1 VTILDGGPDGQAN
14 TLRLGCRSP
23 EPGLLERYRREGL
36 VTEMVVNQ
44 VLPVRAARRST
55 HPALTQGDTCLTYG
69 QLRAGVDR
77 AAGYLRAAGIGP
89 GDVVLWQTPNWW
101 EAYVLALAIWQV
113 GAISNPV
120 VPFYRENELRHIT
133 GELRPDAVICSGQ
146 VRNHHGA
153 ELMEQV
159 LAETGVDPGVRIVVR
174 GSLPGWTP
182 ADEVFEHAAAPELAP
197 VDVDA
202 PCLVLYTSG
211 TTSAPKGVMHSSRTL
226 LAETEQIRHEWCL
239 GWEDTAYMP
248 APLQHITGVLMGM
261 TVPLLGAM
269 HSVLSDGW
277 DAERAAEE
285 IDRHEVTFSAGA
297 TIFLQELTAA
307 TVRRP
312 PRETR
317 WRIYGCGGAPVP
329 RAVME
334 RAEEA
339 GIPAIRIYGMTELPT
354 VSLGDRAVP
363 FERRASTDGRI
374 AVGVEVRAVD
384 ESDVVLPL
392 GEPGELLVRGPERY
406 LGYVDPTADGAITED
421 GWFRTGDIGLC
432 DGNGDITIT
441 GRLKD
446 IINRGGEKFSTRE
459 IEDLLARHPAV
470 RQAAVVPAPD
480 ARFGEVPAAFV
491 VTDAVAAPDGVDPTD
506 LIAHLVAAGL
516 PKQKL
521 PVGWHPVDNLPMTAS
536 GKVRKVELVNR
547 LSAGG

>member
-1 VTILDGGPDGQAN
+1 MTILDGNAN
-14 TLRLGCRSP
+14 TRRLGCRPP
-23 EPGLLERYRREGL
+23 EPGLLDHYRRAGL
-36 VTEMVVNQ
+36 VTEMAVNQ
-44 VLPVRAARRST
+44 MLPVRAARRSS
-55 HPALTQGDTCLTYG
+55 HAALTQGDTCLTYG
-69 QLRAGVDR
+69 QLRARVDR
-77 AAGYLRAAGIGP
+77 AAGHLTGAGIGP
-89 GDVVLWQTPNWW
+89 GDVVCWQTPNWW
-101 EAYVLALAIWQV
+101 ESYVLALAIWQV

-133 GELRPDAVICSGQ
+133 AELRPDAVICAGP
-146 VRNHHGA
+146 VRNHNAA

-159 LAETGVDPGVRIVVR
+159 LAEAGVDPRVRIVVR

-182 ADEVFEHAAAPELAP
+182 AQEVFEHPPSPELALI
-197 VDVDA
+197 DADA

-261 TVPLLGAM
+261 TVPLLGAS

-307 TVRRP
+307 TVTRP
-312 PRETR
+312 PRSTQ

-334 RAEEA
+334 RAEDA

-363 FERRASTDGRI
+363 FDRRASTDGRI

-384 ESDVVLPL
+384 ETDVPLPL
-392 GEPGELLVRGPERY
+392 GEPGELLVRGPERF
-406 LGYVDPTADGAITED
+406 LGYVDAKADVAITED

-491 VTDAVAAPDGVDPTD
+491 VTDAGLAPDGVDPAD
-506 LIAHLVAAGL
+506 LVAHLVAAGL

-521 PVGWHPVDNLPMTAS
+521 PVGWHAVEELPMTAS
-536 GKVRKVELVNR
+536 GKVRKVELVKR
-547 LSAGG
+547 LSTEA

>member
-1 VTILDGGPDGQAN
+1 
-14 TLRLGCRSP
+14 
-23 EPGLLERYRREGL
+23 
-36 VTEMVVNQ
+36 
-44 VLPVRAARRST
+44 
-55 HPALTQGDTCLTYG
+55 
-69 QLRAGVDR
+69 
-77 AAGYLRAAGIGP
+77 
-89 GDVVLWQTPNWW
+89 
-101 EAYVLALAIWQV
+101 
-113 GAISNPV
+113 
-120 VPFYRENELRHIT
+120 
-133 GELRPDAVICSGQ
+133 
-146 VRNHHGA
+146 
-153 ELMEQV
+153 
-159 LAETGVDPGVRIVVR
+159 
-174 GSLPGWTP
+174 
-182 ADEVFEHAAAPELAP
+182 
-197 VDVDA
+197 
-202 PCLVLYTSG
+202 
-211 TTSAPKGVMHSSRTL
+211 MHSSRTL

-261 TVPLLGAM
+261 TVPLLGAS

-285 IDRHEVTFSAGA
+285 IDRYEVTFSAGA

-307 TVRRP
+307 TVPRP
-312 PRETR
+312 PRKTQ

-334 RAEEA
+334 RAEDA

-363 FERRASTDGRI
+363 FDRRASTDGRI

-384 ESDVVLPL
+384 ESDVDLPL
-392 GEPGELLVRGPERY
+392 GESGELLVRGPERY
-406 LGYVDPTADGAITED
+406 LGYVDAKADIAITED
-421 GWFRTGDIGLC
+421 GWFRTGDIGMC
-432 DGNGDITIT
+432 DGSGDITIT

-491 VTDAVAAPDGVDPTD
+491 VTDAALAPRGVDPAD

-521 PVGWHPVDNLPMTAS
+521 PVGWHPVDDLPMTAS
-536 GKVRKVELVNR
+536 GKVRKVELVKR
-547 LSAGG
+547 LTAGG

>member
-1 VTILDGGPDGQAN
+1 VTATADPGLAN
-14 TLRLGCRSP
+14 ARRLGSRPPDP
-23 EPGLLERYRREGL
+23 ERLAGYRRAGL
-36 VTEMVVNQ
+36 VTEMSVNHM
-44 VLPVRAARRST
+44 LPSRAARRLDR
-55 HPALTQGDTCLTYG
+55 PALTQADTRLTYG
-69 QLRAGVDR
+69 QLRSAVDR
-77 AAGYLRAAGIGP
+77 AAGFLRADGIGP

-101 EAYVLALAIWQV
+101 ESYILAMAIWQV

-133 GELRPDAVICSGQ
+133 AELRPDAVICAGP
-146 VRNHHGA
+146 VRNHNAA
-153 ELMEQV
+153 ELMDQM
-159 LAETGVDPGVRIVVR
+159 LAEAGVSPRCRIILR

-182 ADEVFEHAAAPELAP
+182 VTDVLSHAPAPEIVP
-197 VDVDA
+197 MDVDA

-226 LAETEQIRHEWCL
+226 LAETEQIRHEWCI

-261 TVPLLGAM
+261 TVPLLGAG
-269 HSVLSDGW
+269 HTVLSDGW

-285 IDRHEVTFSAGA
+285 IDRHQVTFSAGA

-307 TVRRP
+307 TAARP
-312 PRETR
+312 PRDTQ

-339 GIPAIRIYGMTELPT
+339 GIPAIRIYGMSELPT
-354 VSLGDRAVP
+354 VSLGDRAVD
-363 FERRASTDGRI
+363 FDRRAGTDGRI
-374 AVGVEVRAVD
+374 AVGVEVRPVD
-384 ESDVVLPL
+384 EEERPLPL
-392 GEPGELLVRGPERY
+392 GESGELQVRGPEQF
-406 LGYVDPTADGAITED
+406 LGYVDPRADAAAITSD
-421 GWFRTGDIGLC
+421 GWLRTGDIGMC
-432 DGNGDITIT
+432 DANGDVTIT

-446 IINRGGEKFSTRE
+446 IVNRGGEKFSTRE
-459 IEDLLARHPAV
+459 IEDLLARHPAI

-491 VTDAVAAPDGVDPTD
+491 VTAPDAAAVEPAE
-506 LIAHLVAAGL
+506 LIEHLVGAGL

-521 PVGWHPVDNLPMTAS
+521 PVSWHPVAELPMTAS
-536 GKVRKVELVNR
+536 GKIRKVELVAR
-547 LSAGG
+547 LTH

>member
-1 VTILDGGPDGQAN
+1 
-14 TLRLGCRSP
+14 
-23 EPGLLERYRREGL
+23 
-36 VTEMVVNQ
+36 
-44 VLPVRAARRST
+44 VL
-55 HPALTQGDTCLTYG
+55 
-69 QLRAGVDR
+69 VDR
-77 AAGYLRAAGIGP
+77 AAGHLTGSGISP

-101 EAYVLALAIWQV
+101 ESYVLALAIWQV
-113 GAISNPV
+113 GAVSNPV
-120 VPFYRENELRHIT
+120 VPFYRENELRHIVA
-133 GELRPDAVICSGQ
+133 ELRPDAVICSGQ
-146 VRNHHGA
+146 VRNHNGA
-153 ELMEQV
+153 ELLEQV
-159 LAETGVDPGVRIVVR
+159 LGEVGVDPRARIVLR
-174 GSLPGWTP
+174 GSLTGWTSVEE
-182 ADEVFEHAAAPELAP
+182 AFEHPPAPELAP
-197 VDVDA
+197 MDA
-202 PCLVLYTSG
+202 DSPCLVLYTSG
-211 TTSAPKGVMHSSRTL
+211 TTSAPKGVLHSSRTL

-261 TVPLLGAM
+261 TVPLLGAA
-269 HSVLSDGW
+269 HSVLSDGR

-285 IDRHEVTFSAGA
+285 IERHDVTFSAGA

-312 PRETR
+312 PRKTE

-354 VSLGDRAVP
+354 VTLGDRAVP
-363 FERRASTDGRI
+363 FDRRASTDGRI

-384 ESDVVLPL
+384 ESDVALPV
-392 GEPGELLVRGPERY
+392 GEPGELLVRGPERF
-406 LGYVDPTADGAITED
+406 LGYVDAKADLAITED
-421 GWFRTGDIGLC
+421 GWFRTGDIGVC
-432 DGNGDITIT
+432 DDNGDITIT

-491 VTDAVAAPDGVDPTD
+491 VTDQGSGSLDSAA
-506 LIAHLVAAGL
+506 LIAHLIGAGL

-521 PVGWHPVDNLPMTAS
+521 PVSWHPVAQLPMTAS
-536 GKVRKVELVNR
+536 GKVRKVELVRR
-547 LSAGG
+547 LTPDG